1 MRQQVNLYQPV
12 FRRERK
18 VFSAVA
24 MIQVLVL
31 VFVSLLGVYAWQ
43 SVATHALQQQLK
55 VNQQRQD
62 MARKQLS
69 ALVLKLSSRKVSPAL
84 ARALSRARQDLVG
97 RRTVLRALSS
107 QARGNTRGFAPVLD
121 ALSHSVRAG
130 IWLTGVDLADGGTQ
144 FALAGRIT
152 RGEMLPRYLDLL
164 RHRPA
169 VSGYRFATLE
179 IVRDKKS
186 GRLRFLLATLGM
198 PGIAKAGR
206 P

>member
-24 MIQVLVL
+24 MIQVLAL
-31 VFVSLLGVYAWQ
+31 VFVALLGVYAWQ
-43 SVATHALQQQLK
+43 SVATHTLQRQLK
-55 VNQQRQD
+55 ADQQRQGT
-62 MARKQLS
+62 AQRQLS

-84 ARALSRARQDLVG
+84 ALALSRARQELTG
-97 RRTVLRALSS
+97 RRAVLQALSS
-107 QARGNTRGFAPVLD
+107 QAHGNIRGFAPVLD
-121 ALSHSVRAG
+121 ALSRSVHAG
-130 IWLTGVDLADGGTQ
+130 IWLTRVNLADGGTR
-144 FALAGRIT
+144 FALAGQIT

-164 RHRPA
+164 RRRPA
-169 VSGYRFATLE
+169 ISGYRFSTLK

-186 GRLRFLLATLGM
+186 GRLHFLLATLGVQ
-198 PGIAKAGR
+198 GTAGKGH